1 MIRKGF
7 YDLFSTSVVSVQ
19 RNIWN
24 IPSWPYFLNE
34 EDANGLTMG
43 VSMPE
48 VKDGLWCLKPLK
60 APGPNGLHAG
70 FFQSFWSTVGSFEL
84 EEVRK
89 AFRDST
95 IPPYLNETLIT
106 LIPKCPGADC
116 LNSFRPISLC
126 NTVYKVVTK
135 IIVKRLKLLLPKL
148 ISPLQ
153 TAFIPRRMGLDNMI
167 ITQEIIHSMSLKKGK
182 TVYMAIKIDL
192 EKAYDSL
199 EWPFLRDVL
208 NLYRLPT
215 YLIDLIMS
223 YVSSSS
229 ISVLF
234 NGGKLDPFLPSRVIR
249 QGNPLSP
256 YLFIM
261 CMEVLGFLINGKCE
275 EKLWGLVKASRN
287 KPNFSHFFFADDLVL
302 FAKTDLKNCT
312 NIRETLDSFCDL
324 SSLKVNLR
332 KSKVFFSPNVDLD
345 QRSELSEVLGF
356 SSTPNLGKY
365 LGFPLTH
372 SGATSQ
378 DFNFVIERVQNKL
391 QGWKS
396 KLLSMAGRV
405 VLSQAIISA
414 TPAYV
419 IKDAFCVKEFLVA
432 LTKLIEILC
441 GGLLMRLRR
450 CIW

>member
-70 FFQSFWSTVGSFEL
+70 IFQSFWSTVGSFEL

-135 IIVKRLKLLLPKL
+135 IIVKRLRLLLPKL

-153 TAFIPRRMGLDNMI
+153 IAFIPRRMGLDNMI
-167 ITQEIIHSMSLKKGK
+167 IT
-182 TVYMAIKIDL
+182 
-192 EKAYDSL
+192 
-199 EWPFLRDVL
+199 
-208 NLYRLPT
+208 
-215 YLIDLIMS
+215 
-223 YVSSSS
+223 
-229 ISVLF
+229 
-234 NGGKLDPFLPSRVIR
+234 
-249 QGNPLSP
+249 
-256 YLFIM
+256 
-261 CMEVLGFLINGKCE
+261 
-275 EKLWGLVKASRN
+275 
-287 KPNFSHFFFADDLVL
+287 
-302 FAKTDLKNCT
+302 
-312 NIRETLDSFCDL
+312 
-324 SSLKVNLR
+324 
-332 KSKVFFSPNVDLD
+332 
-345 QRSELSEVLGF
+345 
-356 SSTPNLGKY
+356 
-365 LGFPLTH
+365 
-372 SGATSQ
+372 
-378 DFNFVIERVQNKL
+378 
-391 QGWKS
+391 
-396 KLLSMAGRV
+396 
-405 VLSQAIISA
+405 
-414 TPAYV
+414 
-419 IKDAFCVKEFLVA
+419 
-432 LTKLIEILC
+432 
-441 GGLLMRLRR
+441 
-450 CIW
+450 